1 MVKKKIGRGLKD
13 IFSGDFITRLGLE
26 RYIGFVAYIFLLVCT
41 FIFWNLMV
49 ESNLV
54 KVVDGENQIK
64 ELKIY
69 RDQTAIE
76 LLKLDHRSTVE
87 ELLKANGSSLQAPTE
102 PATVIEGGN
111 R

>member
-13 IFSGDFITRLGLE
+13 IFSGDFITRWGLE
-26 RYIGFVAYIFLLVCT
+26 KYVGFVAYIFLLVSA

-49 ESNLV
+49 EANLV

-69 RDQTAIE
+69 RDQTSIE
-76 LLKLDHRSTVE
+76 LLKLDHRATVE
-87 ELLKANGSSLQAPTE
+87 ELLKANCSKLVAPVE
-102 PATVIEGGN
+102 PATVIDGGE